1 MGRRTG
7 TADLP
12 LHHGSVPRWLSER
25 MALLAGVLVEAM
37 VLEYGRA
44 ELLRRLAHPFW
55 FQSFGALIGMDWH
68 SSGITTSAVWALKRA
83 LAAAQWDLGVHVC
96 GGRGS
101 HSRQTPTELRA
112 IGDRTGVDGERLGEV
127 SRLVAKVDSAAV
139 QDGFNIYLHTFV
151 VTDDG
156 DWTVIQQ
163 GMNASSKLARRYH
176 WLSQGLR
183 SFVDA
188 PHAAIEGRPMGAIIN
203 LTDRRAARARELDA
217 ELARENPDRVLREL
231 RKLAERAQPSLFQA
245 DEAPSRMSA
254 HDDPRP
260 ADSGLSSPFRAET
273 HLTMPAHHD
282 VWPTDVS
289 MRRLRANLAAAAERG
304 PRDFTELLLTPGV
317 GPRTVF
323 ALSLVAEVIHG
334 APSRF
339 ADPARFSFAHGG
351 KDGHPFPVPLKVYD
365 ETLRVL
371 RNAVARARLGNED
384 KLAAVRALDRE
395 SRRLE
400 GVAGPSFNEVVARE
414 QEISTSLDGRPW
426 DAAPGTNRRSDSQPV
441 PPVMKDRSSGG
452 GARSNPRLDAAP
464 LPPAKTDE
472 SSHETP
478 LANRA
483 PSSPAIPPTMADV
496 MI

>member
-1 MGRRTG
+1 
-7 TADLP
+7 
-12 LHHGSVPRWLSER
+12 
-25 MALLAGVLVEAM
+25 MARLAGVLVEAI

-55 FQSFGALIGMDWH
+55 FQSFGALMGMDWH

-101 HSRQTPTELRA
+101 HSRQTPAELRA

-176 WLSQGLR
+176 WLSEDLR

-188 PHAAIEGRPMGAIIN
+188 PHAAIEGRPMGAIVN
-203 LTDRRAARARELDA
+203 LTDRRAARARELDT
-217 ELARENPDRVLREL
+217 ELAREDPDRVLREL
-231 RKLAERAQPSLFQA
+231 LRLA
-245 DEAPSRMSA
+245 D
-254 HDDPRP
+254 
-260 ADSGLSSPFRAET
+260 RAET
-273 HLTMPAHHD
+273 HLTMPARHE

-384 KLAAVRALDRE
+384 KLAALRALDRE

-414 QEISTSLDGRPW
+414 QEISASLDGRAVGRGTRDVGRDPTGEC
-426 DAAPGTNRRSDSQPV
+426 AAELIGD
-441 PPVMKDRSSGG
+441 
-452 GARSNPRLDAAP
+452 
-464 LPPAKTDE
+464 
-472 SSHETP
+472 
-478 LANRA
+478 
-483 PSSPAIPPTMADV
+483 PTAHG
-496 MI
+496 

>member
-1 MGRRTG
+1 MARRTG

-12 LHHGSVPRWLSER
+12 LHYGSVPKWLSER
-25 MALLAGVLVEAM
+25 MARLAGVLVEAII
-37 VLEYGRA
+37 LQYGRA

-55 FQSFGALIGMDWH
+55 FQSFGAVMGMDWH

-83 LAAAQWDLGVHVC
+83 LADAQWDLGVHVC

-101 HSRQTPTELRA
+101 HSRHTPQELRA
-112 IGDRTGVDGERLGEV
+112 IGQRTGIDGQRLGEI

-163 GMNASSKLARRYH
+163 GMNTSSQLARRYH
-176 WLSQGLR
+176 WLSEGLR

-188 PHAAIEGRPMGAIIN
+188 PHAAIEGRPTGTIVN
-203 LTDRRAARARELDA
+203 LTDHRAARARELNA
-217 ELARENPDRVLREL
+217 KLAREDPDRVLREL
-231 RKLAERAQPSLFQA
+231 RRMVDRDQPSLFQT
-245 DEAPSRMSA
+245 D
-254 HDDPRP
+254 
-260 ADSGLSSPFRAET
+260 ET
-273 HLTMPAHHD
+273 HLRMPPHHD

-289 MRRLRANLAAAAERG
+289 MKRLRANLAAAAKRG

-351 KDGHPFPVPLKVYD
+351 KDGHPFPVPLKIYD

-371 RNAVARARLGNED
+371 RRAVDRARLGNDD
-384 KLAAVRALDRE
+384 KLAALRALDRE
-395 SRRLE
+395 SRRVAD
-400 GVAGPSFNEVVARE
+400 VAGPSFNEIVSRE
-414 QEISTSLDGRPW
+414 QRISASLDGRVVGRG
-426 DAAPGTNRRSDSQPV
+426 AAAESAPGLAGGTAAHDGRTVGRGPAADSAPRIAAGTAAHDGRTV
-441 PPVMKDRSSGG
+441 GRGPTADSAPRIAAGDTAARDGRIVGRGPAVESMSG
-452 GARSNPRLDAAP
+452 AAGST
-464 LPPAKTDE
+464 AA
-472 SSHETP
+472 HG
-478 LANRA
+478 
-483 PSSPAIPPTMADV
+483 
-496 MI
+496 